1 MTPIEKLRVQLRRAM
16 QSGDLVTAEEIAV
29 ELAPFEDALCAE
41 LDRNPSA
48 ITPMWGLE
56 A

>member
-1 MTPIEKLRVQLRRAM
+1 MTAVEKLRVQLRREM
-16 QSGDLVTAEEIAV
+16 QAGDLKSAEETASK
-29 ELAPFEDALCAE
+29 LAPFEDELCDE
-41 LDRNPSA
+41 LDRLPSA